1 MPPSGTGDVE
11 DAVDRLEADPGWER
25 HHADETSGWERW
37 TAAVGPLVDRLVA
50 DGERTRRRAATAPG
64 WVGDE
69 AVVDPL
75 VGRLRADDSDRVR
88 ERAAVALGEIGDAD
102 AADALSAA
110 LGMEPKASVRRAVA
124 GALVACGEVE
134 TAVGVV
140 ERGDGPDREATVRQ
154 VVGAMADG
162 DRERARAAAV
172 EFLLTGAPLHRRV
185 AAECLDPGDDDA
197 ETGVRAAAATTLCE
211 RLRGGDTER
220 GLTLRRVLAHVGRR
234 AIGLGVDGTPGASGD
249 SRVRPALVA
258 ALDDDDPRVRRAAV
272 GSLAAATDRR
282 AIGRR
287 LCDVAEHDPDE
298 AVRLAARRAVEGHEK

>member
-1 MPPSGTGDVE
+1 M
-11 DAVDRLEADPGWER
+11 A
-25 HHADETSGWERW
+25 
-37 TAAVGPLVDRLVA
+37 
-50 DGERTRRRAATAPG
+50 
-64 WVGDE
+64 
-69 AVVDPL
+69 
-75 VGRLRADDSDRVR
+75 DSDR
-88 ERAAVALGEIGDAD
+88 A
-102 AADALSAA
+102 
-110 LGMEPKASVRRAVA
+110 
-124 GALVACGEVE
+124 
-134 TAVGVV
+134 
-140 ERGDGPDREATVRQ
+140 
-154 VVGAMADG
+154 
-162 DRERARAAAV
+162 RARAAAV
-172 EFLLTGAPLHRRV
+172 ELLLTGATLHRRV
-185 AAECLDPGDDDA
+185 AAERLDPGDDDA
-197 ETGVRAAAATTLCE
+197 DPGVRAAAATTLCE